1 MIKKKIGWKPIRTST
16 LILLLFVTNIMLHG
30 IINPGDKME
39 KGDISLT
46 DILKV
51 KTKLKKYFNLKTDEI
66 FIIVD
71 PEIQKMSIIK
81 GEKILKTY
89 SVSTSRFGLGCK
101 SGTNQTPT
109 GTHRIKEKI
118 GNNAGVGRIF
128 RGRVDTGKNAK
139 IYEDSTDL
147 EKDEVTTRILWL
159 DGMENRINRSGNVD
173 SHKRYIYI
181 HGTPEEGLIGT
192 PASHG
197 CIRMKNSDVIEFFN
211 FIPSKTLIEI
221 LNKPYKKKIV
231 TTDAG

>member
-1 MIKKKIGWKPIRTST
+1 MIKKKFGWKPIRTST

-89 SVSTSRFGLGCK
+89 SVSTSKFGLGCK
-101 SGTNQTPT
+101 SGTNKTPA

-118 GNNAGVGRIF
+118 GNNAGIGRIF

-159 DGMENRINRSGNVD
+159 DGMENRINRNGNVD

-197 CIRMKNSDVIEFFN
+197 CIRMKNRDVIEFFN
-211 FIPSKTLIEI
+211 FIPSKTLVEI
-221 LNKPYKKKIV
+221 LNKPYKKK
-231 TTDAG
+231 